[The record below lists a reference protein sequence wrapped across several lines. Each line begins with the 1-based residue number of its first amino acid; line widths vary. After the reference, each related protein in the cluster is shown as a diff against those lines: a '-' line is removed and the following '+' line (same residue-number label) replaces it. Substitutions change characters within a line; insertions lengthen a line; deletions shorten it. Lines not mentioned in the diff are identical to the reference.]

1 MTLLLKA
8 ATLVDASQ
16 PRLNGKKRD
25 ILIENGRISQIA
37 ARIKPPTGC
46 KTLALDNLHVSAGW
60 FDTSV
65 SFGEPGYEE
74 RETISGGLRVAA
86 ASGFTGI
93 VLNTATRPVPDTSG
107 DIVFLKETARRAVTE
122 LYPLGALSL
131 GSKGEDLAELYDM
144 HGAGAVGFSDY
155 KHSVENPNLLKL
167 ALLYAQHFN
176 GLIFSFPLDAQLGA
190 KGQMHE
196 GESAVRLG
204 LRGIPALAEELRI
217 SRDLALLEYT
227 GGKLHIPLVST
238 RQSVERIAE
247 AKKRGLD
254 VSCSVAI
261 HNLAF
266 TDRELETF
274 DSVFKVMP
282 PLRSESD
289 CKALR
294 KALKDRVIDFVSSD
308 HCPMDIEEKR
318 MEFDLAAFGSL
329 GLESAFGVLNGLFGL
344 EASVE
349 MLTRGRQ
356 RFGLPPA
363 RLQEGERALLSL
375 FNPDLE
381 YTPQEQDLLS
391 ASKNSMYIGKP
402 LRGKAYGVV
411 VGAKTNL

>member
-16 PRLNGKKRD
+16 PGLNGKKRD

>member
-1 MTLLLKA
+1 M
-8 ATLVDASQ
+8 
-16 PRLNGKKRD
+16 
-25 ILIENGRISQIA
+25 
-37 ARIKPPTGC
+37 
-46 KTLALDNLHVSAGW
+46 
-60 FDTSV
+60 
-65 SFGEPGYEE
+65 
-74 RETISGGLRVAA
+74 
-86 ASGFTGI
+86 
-93 VLNTATRPVPDTSG
+93 
-107 DIVFLKETARRAVTE
+107 
-122 LYPLGALSL
+122 
-131 GSKGEDLAELYDM
+131 
-144 HGAGAVGFSDY
+144 
-155 KHSVENPNLLKL
+155 
-167 ALLYAQHFN
+167 
-176 GLIFSFPLDAQLGA
+176 
-190 KGQMHE
+190 
-196 GESAVRLG
+196 
-204 LRGIPALAEELRI
+204 
-217 SRDLALLEYT
+217 
-227 GGKLHIPLVST
+227 
-238 RQSVERIAE
+238 
-247 AKKRGLD
+247 
-254 VSCSVAI
+254 AI